1 MANANILLALNSL
14 LKGLNSIRKCYSE
27 SDILSNLDLV
37 TCNILDIVRCKCV
50 GSKRDI
56 RRVYEDLLKQ
66 KEYEII
72 RVKIKLNESTRDVI
86 INFKCKGSFL
96 IGEMQLA
103 LGSKDNLN
111 EQFCHYLYEL
121 QRSIFPVLYEVSGQI
136 VSHDYRVSYF
146 AGGDHL
152 ISFWPRKGF
161 GEISR

>member
-103 LGSKDNLN
+103 LG
-111 EQFCHYLYEL
+111 
-121 QRSIFPVLYEVSGQI
+121 
-136 VSHDYRVSYF
+136 
-146 AGGDHL
+146 
-152 ISFWPRKGF
+152 
-161 GEISR
+161 